1 MATSSINIQP
11 VKYGSEIHNNRQKE
25 LEYVRKDLSYLNE
38 HFNFKSIESAKK
50 EIENLYIEKVGQKMQ
65 AKSEPIREAVLIIEQ
80 HHTIDDLAKLADQIE
95 NRFGIKAI
103 QGYIHKDEGHFDE
116 FEKWN
121 PNLHAH
127 LIFDWQDKQTGK
139 SIKLN
144 RQDMSELQTLVSE
157 GLKMQRGISSDKK
170 HLNATAFKIGAE
182 KEKLNRVHKIGNDLE
197 YLEERKRMAKD
208 ELNEAKEKKDLLY
221 EKRDEA
227 YRQLYGLQD
236 QVKELKSEK
245 NLLTEELSNWLANKT
260 AEKQKIIDEMNKEI
274 EREEQA
280 KRQSMKRGYRGF

>member
-1 MATSSINIQP
+1 MAKSSINIQP
-11 VKYGSEIHNNRQKE
+11 IKFGSELHNNREKK
-25 LEYVRKDLSYLNE
+25 LDYVRPELSHLNE
-38 HFNFKSIESAKK
+38 HFNFQTVESAKK
-50 EIENLYIEKVGQKMQ
+50 EIEDLYVQKVGQKMQ
-65 AKSEPIREAVLIIEQ
+65 TKSEPIREAVLIIEE

-103 QGYIHKDEGHFDE
+103 QGYIHKDEGHKDE
-116 FEKWN
+116 FGKWN

-157 GLKMQRGISSDKK
+157 SLKMERGISSDKK

-182 KEKLNRVHKIGNDLE
+182 KEKLSKVYKIGNDLE

-245 NLLTEELSNWLANKT
+245 NLLTEELSNWHERKLQ
-260 AEKQKIIDEMNKEI
+260 EKQKIIEEINKEI
-274 EREEQA
+274 EKEEQA
-280 KRQSMKRGYRGF
+280 KRQSLKRGYRGF